1 MPRLSVHSELT
12 FSSFVIL
19 ASSEKVMVV
28 MNARYFF
35 YFSSSSDVFQN
46 GFMDMRFIVSN
57 PNMVERK
64 ATPQLCSLHGST
76 INLRSSC
83 PSLYRAAFKL
93 ELGDVGCVKK
103 HY

>member
-1 MPRLSVHSELT
+1 MQDILIIF
-12 FSSFVIL
+12 FS
-19 ASSEKVMVV
+19 
-28 MNARYFF
+28 
-35 YFSSSSDVFQN
+35 FSSSSNVFQN

-93 ELGDVGCVKK
+93 EVGDVGCVKK
-103 HY
+103 YYGEKQSHTKRK